1 MIDINKMA
9 EQLVAAYVPM
19 RKNDTDER
27 NKSWYDMVTT
37 YAPNLAKNCK
47 NFVSSKY
54 DVPVS
59 QLKAVETHY
68 LMFRDELKNSNKFHY
83 YAIYELP
90 EERYVSVNCSGRIG
104 FIERTYDL
112 TDKAL
117 KRAATSLAEAK
128 KAMDSHRRTKY
139 NKGYVD
145 VKLRQGSVKVAY
157 DLYDLTEDI
166 SDAYE
171 TLKKLNMSHK
181 KLMHNSTARKFDEA
195 LEALEDVMSD
205 ISLN

>member
-1 MIDINKMA
+1 MA
-9 EQLVAAYVPM
+9 KRIVAAYIPM

-47 NFVSSKY
+47 SFVAGKY
-54 DVPVS
+54 DVSTS

-68 LMFRDELKNSNKFHY
+68 LMYRDELKNSNKFHY
-83 YAIYELP
+83 YVIYEIP
-90 EERYVSVNCSGRIG
+90 GDKYVAVNCSGRIG

-112 TDKAL
+112 TDKAFRRPGNTL
-117 KRAATSLAEAK
+117 SEAQ
-128 KAMDSHRRTKY
+128 KAMDAHRRTKY

-145 VKLRQGSVKVAY
+145 VKLRTGSVKVAA
-157 DLYDLTEDI
+157 DIKQFVEDV

-171 TLKKLNMSHK
+171 TLKKLNMSNK
-181 KLMHNSTARKFDEA
+181 RIMSNTVSRKFDQA
-195 LEALEDVMSD
+195 LEYLEDVMSGM
-205 ISLN
+205 SLE

>member
-1 MIDINKMA
+1 MIDVDKMA
-9 EQLVAAYVPM
+9 QNLVAAFTPM
-19 RKNDTDER
+19 RKNDTEER

-47 NFVSSKY
+47 NFVSGKY
-54 DVPVS
+54 DVSVS

-90 EERYVSVNCSGRIG
+90 ENRFVAVNCSGRIG

-112 TDKAL
+112 TDKAFH
-117 KRAATSLAEAK
+117 RAGTSLLEAQR
-128 KAMDSHRRTKY
+128 AMDAHRRTKY

-157 DLYDLTEDI
+157 DLKDLVEDI

-171 TLKKLNMSHK
+171 TLKKLNMSNK
-181 KLMHNSTARKFDEA
+181 RLMKNTTSRKFDQA
-195 LEALEDVMSD
+195 LGYLEDVMSD
-205 ISLN
+205 ISLK